1 MEAIP
6 NAKQTTKPCG
16 VLARTTMAAA
26 LIVAAIAAL
35 AITSLIQ
42 SNERATAQSPAAIQA
57 APSMLTVPSSVPL
70 DSGEVGPFAFGYLVF
85 DWDPAGPG
93 GVPGFDSWPPGS
105 RPQ

>member
-6 NAKQTTKPCG
+6 NAKQTATPCG
-16 VLARTTMAAA
+16 VLVRATTAAA

-35 AITSLIQ
+35 AISSLIQ
-42 SNERATAQSPAAIQA
+42 SDERAAAQSRAVMRP
-57 APSMLTVPSSVPL
+57 APSMATVTSTVPPH
-70 DSGEVGPFAFGYLVF
+70 SGEAGSFAFGYVVF
-85 DWDPAGPG
+85 DWNPEDPG